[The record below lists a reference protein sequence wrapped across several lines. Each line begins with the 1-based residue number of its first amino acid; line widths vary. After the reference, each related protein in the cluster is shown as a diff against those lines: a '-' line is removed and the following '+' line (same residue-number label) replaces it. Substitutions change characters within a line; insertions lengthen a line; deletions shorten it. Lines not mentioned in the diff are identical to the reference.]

1 MSKRSPKKAIRSVKT
16 ADPVQQLRQAL
27 AGHTKEELIDVLV
40 DIARDD
46 RAVLRRLAAH
56 FELTPPPR
64 QLVAATR
71 RAIADATAFDE
82 RDVNRNF
89 RYDDEA
95 YGEVQRNLRRL
106 IEQGQLR
113 PAMELALELMDR
125 GSYQVE
131 MSDEGL
137 MSDDIEACLR
147 VVLAALDKCDLPAA
161 EVVSWCVQMRKRD
174 RVGFLC
180 DKELEALRQQLE
192 ASRSR

>member
-1 MSKRSPKKAIRSVKT
+1 MSKSSHKKVIRSPKT

-27 AGHTKEELIDVLV
+27 ASHTKDELIDILV

-46 RAVLRRLAAH
+46 RAVLRQLAAH
-56 FELTPPPR
+56 FELTSPPR
-64 QLVAATR
+64 QLLAATR

-89 RYDDEA
+89 RHDDEA
-95 YGEVQRNLRRL
+95 YGEVQRNPCHLVER
-106 IEQGQLR
+106 GQLR
-113 PAMELALELMDR
+113 PAMELALDLMDR
-125 GSYQVE
+125 GNYQVE

-174 RVGFLC
+174 RVGVLC
-180 DKELEALRQQLE
+180 DKNPEAPRQHVE
-192 ASRSR
+192 ASWSP